1 MLLYIIALLP
11 IIVYVLAVKA
21 MDGFSMAS
29 WKRLIPGFVWG
40 MFCCGVLFLIARVT
54 KYDNPALSTFLE
66 EFLKCIPLVWAICRK
81 RVAFFAETLIYGTAI
96 GAGFAFLENIIYVTL
111 LPDFSLGDAILR
123 GFGTAVLHMGCTAL
137 YAASALTVSRV
148 MAGKPFPLTLA
159 ACFPAIVPSFAIHYA
174 YNLFLLPEFLQL
186 VLVIFLMSGLLL
198 VIYDIDGKLIHKWL
212 DSCISNDIS
221 LLASMK
227 EGHLKDTSAGEY
239 LMEMR
244 RKFQPEV
251 FFDICTYLGL
261 YLEMSIAAKSRM
273 ILKEAGMDIQIS
285 PESHQD
291 NLDKLTELKALRK
304 NIGMPGLMVL
314 RPVINEKAV
323 DEWVMGELL

>member
-11 IIVYVLAVKA
+11 IIVYVLVVKA

-40 MFCCGVLFLIARVT
+40 MFCCGALFFIARVT
-54 KYDNPALSTFLE
+54 KYENSVLSTFLE

-81 RVAFFAETLIYGTAI
+81 RVAFFAEALIYGTAI

-111 LPDFSLGDAILR
+111 LPGFSLGDAILR

-137 YAASALTVSRV
+137 YAASAITVSRL
-148 MAGKPFPLTLA
+148 MAGKPFFLSLF
-159 ACFPAIVPSFAIHYA
+159 ACSCSIIPSFAIHYV
-174 YNLFLLPEFLQL
+174 YNLFLLPEFVQL
-186 VLVIFLMSGLLL
+186 VLVIVLMVGLLI

-221 LLASMK
+221 LLASMR
-227 EGHLKDTSAGEY
+227 EGHLKDTAAGEY

-273 ILKEAGMDIQIS
+273 IMKEAGMDV
-285 PESHQD
+285 PTDPKTHQE
-291 NLDKLTELKALRK
+291 NLDRLTELKALRK
-304 NIGMPGLMVL
+304 NIGMSGLMVL

>member
-1 MLLYIIALLP
+1 MLLYVIALLP
-11 IIVYVLAVKA
+11 IIVYVLVVKA

-29 WKRLIPGFVWG
+29 WRRLIPGFIWG
-40 MFCCGVLFLIARVT
+40 AFCCGALFLIARVT
-54 KYDNPALSTFLE
+54 GYENPVLSTFLE

-81 RVAFFAETLIYGTAI
+81 RVAFFAEALIYGTAI
-96 GAGFAFLENIIYVTL
+96 GAGFAFLENIIYVAL
-111 LPDFSLGDAILR
+111 VPDFSLGDAILR

-137 YAASALTVSRV
+137 YAATAVTISRMMAGRPFLLTVS
-148 MAGKPFPLTLA
+148 ACIA
-159 ACFPAIVPSFAIHYA
+159 AIIPSFAIHFA

-186 VLVIFLMSGLLL
+186 VLVILLMTGLLL
-198 VIYDIDGKLIHKWL
+198 VIYDVDGKLIHKWL

-221 LLASMK
+221 LLASIR

-244 RKFQPEV
+244 RRFQPEV
-251 FFDICTYLGL
+251 FFDICAYLGL

-273 ILKEAGMDIQIS
+273 IMKEAGMDVTTS
-285 PESHQD
+285 PKAHQE
-291 NLDKLTELKALRK
+291 NLDRLAELKALKK
-304 NIGMPGLMVL
+304 NIGVPGLMVL
-314 RPVINEKAV
+314 RPVIDEKAV